1 MGDPHHTGLRG
12 YLHLLGK
19 WTFWIPFIVAER
31 DSGFVKSVPALF
43 YVYECSICMYTCT
56 PEKGTRSRY
65 RLCEPPM
72 WLLGIEL
79 RYNDPNH

>member
-19 WTFWIPFIVAER
+19 WSFWIPFTVEER

-43 YVYECSICMYTCT
+43 YVYMSVLSACAS
-56 PEKGTRSRY
+56 TRQKRAA
-65 RLCEPPM
+65 
-72 WLLGIEL
+72 
-79 RYNDPNH
+79 DPVIDCVSHQVVAGN